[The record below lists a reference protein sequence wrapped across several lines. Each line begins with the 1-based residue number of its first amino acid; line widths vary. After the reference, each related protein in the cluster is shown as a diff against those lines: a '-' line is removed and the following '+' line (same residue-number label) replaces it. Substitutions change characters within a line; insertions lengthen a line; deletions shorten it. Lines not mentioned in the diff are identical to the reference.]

1 MPPTMTAALL
11 TSMPALAARIVP
23 LSTSAPKMV
32 LSRMLKPVSATMVP
46 TLTTLPRKVPTLV
59 SSTPAWPAEMVPAF
73 VIPPA
78 MLPAP
83 KTATVLTS
91 IPPSLAKIFPVL
103 LLTML
108 PRKVPTLV
116 RSMPA

>member
-1 MPPTMTAALL
+1 
-11 TSMPALAARIVP
+11 
-23 LSTSAPKMV
+23 
-32 LSRMLKPVSATMVP
+32 
-46 TLTTLPRKVPTLV
+46 
-59 SSTPAWPAEMVPAF
+59 MVPAL

-83 KTATVLTS
+83 KAVTVVTS
-91 IPPSLAKIFPVL
+91 MPPSLAKIFPVL